1 MSDIKSTCIGD
12 CGCGCGCDNYGWSW
26 EWIIILIILFCFFCG
41 GFGNNFFGG
50 GCCNR

>member
-1 MSDIKSTCIGD
+1 MSDIKSTCIGGD
-12 CGCGCGCDNYGWSW
+12 CGCGYDNAFGWNW
-26 EWIIILIILFCFFCG
+26 EWIIILIVLFFFFCG